1 MLCNYCANV
10 NLFLYLSVGKLI
22 KTQCIM
28 KKSILLLGLLV
39 VVASTFGQADTN
51 VKIEKKGDITEATY
65 YYQDG
70 TVQQMGTFNSEG
82 KLHGTWTS
90 FDVDGKK
97 LMIGNYENNI
107 KVGKWFFWTDEKLKE
122 VDYLDSRIVGV
133 SEWNDKTKVAVR
145 NKK

>member
-1 MLCNYCANV
+1 
-10 NLFLYLSVGKLI
+10 
-22 KTQCIM
+22 M
-28 KKSILLLGLLV
+28 KKSILLLGLLFV
-39 VVASTFGQADTN
+39 AASTFGQADTN

-70 TVQQMGTFNSEG
+70 TVQQKGAFNSEG

-90 FDVDGKK
+90 FDVNGKK
-97 LMIGNYENNI
+97 LMIGNYDNNK

-122 VDYLDSRIVGV
+122 VDYIDSRIVSV
-133 SEWNDKTKVAVR
+133 SERNEKTKVVLR